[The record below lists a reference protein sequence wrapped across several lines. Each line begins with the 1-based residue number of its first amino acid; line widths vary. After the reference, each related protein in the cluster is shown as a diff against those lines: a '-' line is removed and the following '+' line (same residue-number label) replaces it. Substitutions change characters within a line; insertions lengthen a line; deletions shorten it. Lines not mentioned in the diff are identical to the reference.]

1 VKKFGSKG
9 GGGMKTDRYSPQA
22 GGEGFGKRGLSLW
35 AIKWFNYCRIIFRW
49 MCEEVRLEGRRRN
62 ED

>member
-1 VKKFGSKG
+1 MKKFGSKG
-9 GGGMKTDRYSPQA
+9 GGGTKTDRYSAQA

-35 AIKWFNYCRIIFRW
+35 AIELLFHYCLIIFRR
-49 MCEEVRLEGRRRN
+49 CEEVRLEERWRY

>member
-22 GGEGFGKRGLSLW
+22 GGEGFGKRGLFVW
-35 AIKWFNYCRIIFRW
+35 AIEWFHYCRIIFR
-49 MCEEVRLEGRRRN
+49 
-62 ED
+62 